1 MSIPA
6 MLNTGWELFSGVVG
20 MNHRFAVKIDPSQFD
35 LGSWASASGLSVRWN
50 VAEYK
55 SGDKPNY
62 SWILPGTTKYE
73 NIKLRR
79 AACSDSATVQQWLAS
94 TSKDPAPL
102 SGSVQLLDWL
112 GFAVVEW
119 RLKEFFPIGW
129 SITEFDAS
137 AAKPALETL
146 ELAHTGF
153 LFDDQQ
159 LL

>member
-1 MSIPA
+1 MSL
-6 MLNTGWELFSGVVG
+6 LNTGMELFSGVVS
-20 MNHRFAVKIDPSQFD
+20 MNHRFAVSIDRSQYD

-55 SGDKPNY
+55 VGDQPNN

-79 AACSDSATVQQWLAS
+79 AACSDSATVQTWLQS
-94 TSKDPAPL
+94 TSMSPQPL
-102 SGSVQLLDWL
+102 SGSVQLIDWL
-112 GFAVVEW
+112 GFPVVEW
-119 RLKEFFPIGW
+119 RLYEFFPVGW
-129 SITEFDAS
+129 SIAEFDAS

-153 LFDDQQ
+153 LSDAQRGD
-159 LL
+159 